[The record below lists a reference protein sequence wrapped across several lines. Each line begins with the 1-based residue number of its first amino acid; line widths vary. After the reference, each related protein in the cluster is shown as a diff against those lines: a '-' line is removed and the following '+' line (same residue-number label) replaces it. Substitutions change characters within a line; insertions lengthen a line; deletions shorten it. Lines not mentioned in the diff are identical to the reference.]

1 MYILAAAP
9 DFPSLRWGVDLFLSN
24 FLGIETNFFKYMT
37 YICIHSCEI
46 CILWGG
52 GLFMLQWESLSSVR
66 NLTCCFVSLVR
77 FLTI

>member
-1 MYILAAAP
+1 MYSLAAAP

-52 GLFMLQWESLSSVR
+52 VYLCSSGSPSLLSGISPAA
-66 NLTCCFVSLVR
+66 LCLWSDS
-77 FLTI
+77 